1 MSIFIT
7 EPARRDRD
15 RSVKLTWDLG
25 PSTNFHGEPC
35 TASAQLFVYHDGDR
49 KRFVAIA
56 QRIDLSPA
64 GGTMFTIGKNTSV
77 DLPSTPCA
85 RYSAK
90 GLDAAASAALAELR
104 SRIDEPAVQAV
115 ANPASPA

>member
-7 EPARRDRD
+7 EPARRNRD
-15 RSVKLTWDLG
+15 RSVQLTWDLG

-35 TASAQLFVYHDGDR
+35 TAAAQLFVFHDGDR
-49 KRFVAIA
+49 KRFVATA
-56 QRIDLSPA
+56 QRIDLSPT
-64 GGTMFTIGKNTSV
+64 GGEMFTIGKNTSV
-77 DLPSTPCA
+77 DLPNTPCA

-90 GLDAAASAALAELR
+90 ALETAVSTALAELR

-115 ANPASPA
+115 ANPGSPA